1 MTDRSDN
8 SKKSKHKLDYDDGMI
23 GGLSVDA
30 HRSNGNGPNSNGPN
44 SNGPN
49 SNGPNGNGPNG
60 NGPSGNG
67 PQRRRTVGNGS
78 GSEDMT
84 VGDLMTGMPNI
95 RLTAL
100 LSGFL
105 KQIVWVLPLFIL
117 GSVVLHFI
125 TKDIKRDYTGEGR
138 LLVQIG
144 PEYIYTPIG
153 ANTNNNAGVSQT
165 PDTIALNEVGIMKN
179 SELINQVIGI
189 MTSPRDGLTERQA
202 QDLFDKQG
210 YKKIRAAESRGS
222 KREIEDAYAAVHK
235 KVFSSYQVAPRP
247 RSSIIDVSYV
257 HENPEIAVETVNQF
271 IDAYKAYRRSVF
283 VEGSEDTI
291 TERRD
296 ETERQ
301 LKENESLI
309 SAFLRR
315 HNISD
320 FDSEQMGLWERSEDL
335 KADLNTLRG
344 DIAET
349 ETALATVE
357 DQLRTT
363 NQTINLYV
371 DDRASQRISQTELEL
386 QQLLAKYLP
395 TSSPVRQ
402 KRLELDEL
410 RALQRANNG
419 QAAGGRRV
427 GPNPVYQAL
436 LTRRNTLKS
445 TADSFREKEFTLQK
459 QLNSAVSKVKT
470 ITKITP
476 EYQKLLRERQTL
488 SAALDTYNARAQE
501 ALVNLSQVETNNE
514 NIKVISYAS
523 FAVKGTN
530 TGKLIW
536 AGGSFAWLMT
546 LIMIALLAVF
556 VNPKNFKTPDSDNGK
571 RRRRATD
578 VGGGPNIPDP
588 IKPYD
593 PSQAMPATDGQVSY
607 PEPSPH
613 VKQAIRNYNT
623 KPHQNNSQF
632 QNQSQNKGAFSP
644 PNSALQNQP
653 GSPAISRNGS
663 YKPQAQQNKPVAQET
678 TTLAVMNMPATNS
691 AMAQNLTPEQLKQL
705 DMQNN
710 PYLKSKTHKKPDAK
724 QKNPMQGLPILGSF

>member
-30 HRSNGNGPNSNGPN
+30 HGSNGNGPNSNGP
-44 SNGPN
+44 
-49 SNGPNGNGPNG
+49 
-60 NGPSGNG
+60 
-67 PQRRRTVGNGS
+67 QRRRTGGNGS
-78 GSEDMT
+78 GSGDMT

-202 QDLFDKQG
+202 QDLFDKIG

-235 KVFSSYQVAPRP
+235 KVFAAYQVAPRP

-283 VEGSEDTI
+283 VEGTEDTI

-315 HNISD
+315 NNISD

-349 ETALATVE
+349 ESALATVE

-410 RALQRANNG
+410 RALHRANNG

-445 TADSFREKEFTLQK
+445 TADSLREKEFTLQN
-459 QLNSAVSKVKT
+459 QLNAAVSKVKK

-476 EYQKLLRERQTL
+476 EYQNLLRERQTL

-501 ALVNLSQVETNNE
+501 ALVNLSQVEANNE
-514 NIKVISYAS
+514 NIKVISYAT

-556 VNPKNFKTPDSDNGK
+556 VNPKNFKVPDSGNGK

-578 VGGGPNIPDP
+578 IEGGGPHIPEP
-588 IKPYD
+588 ITPYD
-593 PSQAMPATDGQVSY
+593 PNQSMPAAASQAGYS
-607 PEPSPH
+607 EPSPH
-613 VKQAIRNYNT
+613 VKQAIRNYNANS
-623 KPHQNNSQF
+623 HQNNSQ
-632 QNQSQNKGAFSP
+632 SQQKGAFSP
-644 PNSALQNQP
+644 PNSALQSQP
-653 GSPAISRNGS
+653 SSPDISRNGS
-663 YKPQAQQNKPVAQET
+663 HMPQAPRNKPTTQEAT
-678 TTLAVMNMPATNS
+678 TTDLAVMNMPAPHT
-691 AMAQNLTPEQLKQL
+691 AMAQSLTPEQLKQL

-710 PYLKSKTHKKPDAK
+710 PYLKSKTHKKPDAT
-724 QKNPMQGLPILGSF
+724 QKKPMQGLPILGSF